1 MNPRLVDLSVPIQ
14 PPDAGPPVKI
24 ARASAGWCR
33 AAPVFGLEN

>member
-33 AAPVFGLEN
+33 AVAIFGPED